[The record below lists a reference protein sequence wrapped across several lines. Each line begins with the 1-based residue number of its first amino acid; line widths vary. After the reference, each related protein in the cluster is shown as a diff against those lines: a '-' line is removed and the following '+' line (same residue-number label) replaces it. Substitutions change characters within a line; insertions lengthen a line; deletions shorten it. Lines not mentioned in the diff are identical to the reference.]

1 LSIEDAKPFKE
12 YGELITTLEQRGM
25 TVADSERAIRKI
37 SQVGYY
43 RLSGF
48 WYPCREMD
56 FDAKGN
62 AVKQYGKPKRLNKFL
77 PTTDFDEI
85 FKLYTLD
92 KRLRFLLLDSI
103 ERIEINLKTVLAH
116 ELGKINELAYK
127 DPKFINPTQLKDYDK
142 KGKNRNAWK
151 EWSKRQQSELSR
163 SKEDAIVWHT
173 KSKKAIPIWVVV
185 EAWSFGT
192 LSKYFELLKRSHQNN
207 IAARLGVSNPVLLIR
222 WLQTINI
229 LRNRCAHHTRVWN
242 QTHNNAIGIPTSDSE
257 DSLYFAN
264 FNLTNKSKKKLYS
277 LIVII
282 WYLVQKIG
290 PNSDWIQHIIDEIE
304 NLPNLPINYKKAMGI
319 PEAGLSI
326 DPFLADHS
334 ESI

>member
-1 LSIEDAKPFKE
+1 MSMEGAKPFKE
-12 YGELITTLEQRGM
+12 HSELVATLEQRGM
-25 TVADSERAIRKI
+25 LVADSERAARKI

-48 WYPCREMD
+48 WYPCREIE
-56 FDAKGN
+56 FDEKGI
-62 AVKQYGKPKRLNKFL
+62 AVKLYGKPKRLNQFL

-92 KRLRFLLLDSI
+92 KRLRFLLLDGI

-116 ELGKINELAYK
+116 ELGKVDELAYQN
-127 DPKFINPTQLKDYDK
+127 PAFINPTQLKDYYN
-142 KGKNRNAWK
+142 KGTIKNSWI
-151 EWSKRQQSELSR
+151 EWSNRQRTELSR
-163 SKEDAIVWHT
+163 SKEDAIVWHQ
-173 KSKKAIPIWVVV
+173 KSKRAIPIWVAV

-192 LSKYFELLKRSHQNN
+192 LSKYFELLKQSHQNN
-207 IAARLGVSNPVLLIR
+207 IAARLGVSNPILLVR

-242 QTHNNAIGIPTSDSE
+242 QTHNNPIGLPTGDSE

-264 FNLTNKSKKKLYS
+264 FNLTDDSKKKLYG

-290 PNSDWIQHIIDEIE
+290 PNSDWIQHLIEEIE
-304 NLPNLPINYKKAMGI
+304 MFPNLPICYKKAMGI
-319 PEAGLSI
+319 PDVGLSI
-326 DPFLADHS
+326 DSFLS
-334 ESI
+334 